1 MHISYSSFLN
11 LDSFEIYSLIVHSL
25 RVTNLTQMEN
35 TYAGGFLNLL
45 GYQLNGYT
53 THGMH
58 LNLYFKLL
66 VLSWDQIILSLL

>member
-1 MHISYSSFLN
+1 
-11 LDSFEIYSLIVHSL
+11 
-25 RVTNLTQMEN
+25 MEN